1 MWQIARS
8 SSRPFALLML
18 GSLVLLVVLTACGGS
33 PTATRTRSNTITASA
48 APSAAPAASSALR
61 VVRAPRQHRAGSGCS
76 DGDQE
81 RPGSRGQ
88 RRPEWQHRA
97 PGLTPPQYVPIVTTR
112 QLIKTGTV
120 SMVVQDVDVSFED
133 ALKIAQENG
142 GDLLQ
147 YTNTKTGDRR
157 VADLILQVDSKNFEQ
172 AMKALRGMKGIIER
186 KVDKADVKEVTD
198 EVVDVQAQIKNL
210 EITEQ
215 QLRALLERTNRTDE
229 ILTIQREINNV
240 RVQIDR
246 LQTRGNQLAD
256 QSDLSTITLHL
267 ESGPPVAPPSES
279 PATTAWDPGTIIGRA
294 WYASLAILQGVGTVV
309 ITIAVFCW
317 WMVPLLLVAWFL
329 YRRYRRTAP
338 TRPSPTPPTPPAAA
352 SS

>member
-8 SSRPFALLML
+8 SPRPFALLVL
-18 GSLVLLVVLTACGGS
+18 VSLSILVALTACGAS
-33 PTATRTRSNTITASA
+33 PTATRTSGNTTTASA
-48 APSAAPAASSALR
+48 APAPSSAASSAASS
-61 VVRAPRQHRAGSGCS
+61 APYASTAPGRTVPTVTGNAPVAVASAAPNGSA
-76 DGDQE
+76 
-81 RPGSRGQ
+81 
-88 RRPEWQHRA
+88 A
-97 PGLTPPQYVPIVTTR
+97 PGLTPPQYIPIVNPGR

-120 SMVVQDVDVSFED
+120 SMIVQDVDLSFED
-133 ALKIAQENG
+133 ALKIAQKNG

-172 AMKALRGMKGIIER
+172 AMKALRGMQGIVER
-186 KVDKADVKEVTD
+186 KVDKADVKEATD

-246 LQTRGNQLAD
+246 LQTRGNQLAN
-256 QSDLSTITLHL
+256 QTDLSRITLHL
-267 ESGPPVAPPSES
+267 ESGPPVAPSE
-279 PATTAWDPGTIIGRA
+279 PPTATAWDPGTIVGRA
-294 WYASLAILQGVGTVV
+294 WYASLSILQGIGTVV

-317 WMVPLLLVAWFL
+317 WLLPLLLVAWLL

-338 TRPSPTPPTPPAAA
+338 ARPIAAPPAPPAAV